1 MRKIGKNIATGLMV
15 TALFAASATTAFAAS
30 ATINAYGTFGLHIGF
45 DWAANEINMY
55 SEGKSKGKWFFV
67 FERSIF
73 VA

>member
-30 ATINAYGTFGLHIGF
+30 ATINAYGTFGYTSVLTGPR
-45 DWAANEINMY
+45 MKLTY